1 MNKKL
6 VVLICLAGLAAALSC
21 GHWRV
26 SSLKAKKLCSI
37 KAGSEPGNIMVEQ
50 EESAILNVS
59 FLVRAYHGRLYTADN
74 LLKRVQ
80 VLDTDGTPLLVIGQK
95 GKEGKEG
102 KEAKEA
108 KESKESADKVRSA
121 HFNFGVVGHITADS
135 NGAIYVQ
142 NRLQPGGQAKTEKS
156 DDMDFSP
163 SYVLVFDKDGGLNYV
178 NGQKGNPDIPFYYIE
193 SIDIDKSDRLL
204 VVARTMDSWSVYRF
218 NNKKR
223 EYHATLANLDF
234 KETEGGETYKGRIES
249 VRVFRSGENYLV
261 SVAYYSGT
269 RFKYRRIFDYS
280 LAKGKQQTVVQI
292 PDPKN
297 ELFSLVDDKHMFLW
311 NVEDRRLKFVIYNFD
326 GNVINNIRIET
337 QDGKL
342 YEDVFTDE
350 TGQLYSIHAT
360 RKEIDVMEWK

>member
-1 MNKKL
+1 MKKTA
-6 VVLICLAGLAAALSC
+6 ITIISLAVLAAALSC
-21 GHWRV
+21 GNWRV
-26 SSLKAKKLCSI
+26 STLKGKKLCSI
-37 KAGSEPGNIMVEQ
+37 KAGKDLGNIMVEP
-50 EESAILNVS
+50 EESPILNVS
-59 FLVRAYHGRLYTADN
+59 FLVRAFHGKIYTADN

-80 VLDTDGTPLLVIGQK
+80 VLDTDGTPRLVIGQK
-95 GKEGKEG
+95 GKDGKES

-108 KESKESADKVRSA
+108 KEGGDKVRTA
-121 HFNFGVVGHITADS
+121 FFNFGVVGHITADS

-142 NRLQPGGQAKTEKS
+142 NRLQPGGGQAKPEKS
-156 DDMDFSP
+156 DEMDFSP

-223 EYHATLANLDF
+223 EYYVTLANIDF
-234 KETEGGETYKGRIES
+234 KETEGGETYKGRIEN
-249 VRVFRSGENYLV
+249 VRPFRSGENFMV

-297 ELFSLVDDKHMFLW
+297 ELFTLVDDKHMFLW
-311 NVEDRRLKFVIYNFD
+311 NVEDRKLKFVIYNFD
-326 GNVINNIRIET
+326 GNVISNIRIET
-337 QDGKL
+337 QEARL
-342 YEDVFTDE
+342 FEDVFTDE
-350 TGQLYSIHAT
+350 SGQLYSIHAT
-360 RKEIDVMEWK
+360 RREIDVMEWK